1 MSTIESSV
9 PQPRA
14 ASALLAKLAA
24 GAAALL
30 ALASPAA
37 AFELGIIGFQFTS
50 ETHARVANAAA
61 EAAEEK
67 GWDVTLLNSEGALP
81 KHAEQFE
88 TLLTKGV
95 DAIIV
100 AMGKPIE
107 ADAQFEAAK
116 EQGVPVITV
125 QSGASPH
132 ALFDIQTN
140 EYEVGAEAALYLMGE
155 LGYQGN
161 ILTSRF
167 DLNAASRI
175 RGKLLDD
182 VLSENTAVKEIGSF
196 SMART
201 QSWRD
206 DVRAGMQ
213 ALLLQNQGQI
223 DGIWASFDGQAYII
237 DDLLQ
242 AQGVK
247 KGEIPLVSVDGGTD
261 SYARIN
267 DPDST
272 FLATVSIPFEE
283 MGRMA
288 VDAVQTIVV
297 DGQPKESVTTGPY
310 LFVDAVLVDASNV
323 ADFVE

>member
-1 MSTIESSV
+1 MFMSKLIS
-9 PQPRA
+9 PARA
-14 ASALLAKLAA
+14 A
-24 GAAALL
+24 GL
-30 ALASPAA
+30 ALGAGVLVASAMPAS

-61 EAAEEK
+61 EAAEER
-67 GWDVTLLNSEGALP
+67 GWDVTLLNSEGSLP

-116 EQGVPVITV
+116 EQGIPVITV

-140 EYEVGAEAALYLMGE
+140 EYKVGAEAALYLMGE
-155 LGYQGN
+155 IGYQGR

-182 VLSENTAVKEIGSF
+182 VLSENTAVEEIGAF

-247 KGEIPLVSVDGGTD
+247 KGDIPLVSIDGGTD

-272 FLATVSIPFEE
+272 FLATVAIPFEE

-297 DGQPKESVTTGPY
+297 DGEPKEAVTTGPY

-323 ADFVE
+323 ADFIE